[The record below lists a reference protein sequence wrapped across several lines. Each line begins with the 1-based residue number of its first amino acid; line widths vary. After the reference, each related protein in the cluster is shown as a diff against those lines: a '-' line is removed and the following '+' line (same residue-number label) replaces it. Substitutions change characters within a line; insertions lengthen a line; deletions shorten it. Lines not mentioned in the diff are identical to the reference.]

1 MEYSEDFTIIQ
12 ASEMRIRQQ
21 LVRLWKRPSKD
32 GLSFT
37 YYLRYIDLEGK
48 YKCASLHHADGRK
61 AEKQRA
67 KKEKELRMGF
77 CPSGSMRLREFV
89 EDSLARTGDNIRP
102 STREEYR
109 SAMEDFI
116 SVLGNADYQSVTLK
130 QAEYYRQECLDRGN
144 APDTVKKKLIEIKGF
159 FELAVKRKQ
168 IEENPLRY
176 IDMPKS
182 KKKKVRIYS
191 EGECQ
196 RIVKAAR
203 DYISGRNDKTTVIW
217 DLLIIVALQTGMRRG
232 ELLNLC
238 WSDID
243 FEEYA
248 IDITPK
254 YDTDETW
261 EWSIKDHEERTVP
274 ISKTTAQLLIAL
286 QEKCPTGYPYV
297 FIPTARYDHIQTKLR
312 PDHWSYSDSRLK
324 IVNNFYRQFDRIFI
338 QAGIRKKG
346 RFHDLRSTA
355 LSNWFAQGLS
365 EFEVMKLAGHSNFE
379 TTHKFYL
386 SIKKD
391 YIDRARQANV
401 DWGVKIGGLE

>member
-1 MEYSEDFTIIQ
+1 
-12 ASEMRIRQQ
+12 MRIKQQ
-21 LVRLWKRPSKD
+21 LVRMWKRPSKD
-32 GLSFT
+32 SKSYT

-48 YKCASLHHADGRK
+48 YKCESLHHSDTRK

-67 KKEKELRMGF
+67 KKEKELRMRF
-77 CPSGSMRLREFV
+77 CPTESMRLREFV
-89 EDSLARTGDNIRP
+89 EDSLERTGDNIRP
-102 STREEYR
+102 STREEYK
-109 SAMEDFI
+109 SAMEDLI
-116 SVLGNADYQSVTLK
+116 SVLGNVDYESITLK
-130 QAEYYRQECLDRGN
+130 QAEFYRQECLDKGN
-144 APDTVKKKLIEIKGF
+144 APDTVKKKLIEIKRF

-168 IEENPLRY
+168 IDENPLKY
-176 IDMPKS
+176 IDMPRS
-182 KKKKVRIYS
+182 KKKTVRIYS
-191 EGECQ
+191 EAEC
-196 RIVKAAR
+196 RRMVKAAR
-203 DYISGRNDKTTVIW
+203 DYFSDRNDKTTLKW

-243 FEEYA
+243 IDECA

-254 YDTDETW
+254 YNTDETW

-274 ISKTTAQLLIAL
+274 ISEKTTQMLIDL
-286 QEKCPTGYPYV
+286 QEKCPTGYPYI
-297 FIPTARYDHIQTKLR
+297 FIPTARYDYIQTKLR
-312 PDHWSYSDSRLK
+312 PENWSYSDSRLK

-346 RFHDLRSTA
+346 KFHDLRSTA

-365 EFEVMKLAGHSNFE
+365 EYEVMQLAGHSNFE

-391 YIDRARQANV
+391 YIDKARQANV
-401 DWGVKIGGLE
+401 DLGVKVGGLGAE